1 MNAKDAS
8 NTVLNPWSAP
18 VTVAQIPEAGLHLDI
33 EADGVG
39 RLAMAKIAGL
49 REIESARASFE
60 LTPGRDDSV
69 HVRGSVSARVGQV
82 CVVSLDPIEND
93 VMEDIDVIFV
103 PESQVRELA
112 ESVDEGDE
120 TDADREI
127 PDPPEP
133 IVNGVIDLGRL
144 ATDALF
150 LGLDPYPR
158 KPDAVFEP
166 PSVPIDPE
174 DHPFAALKALK
185 NDLNSPDGKKSEQD

>member
-1 MNAKDAS
+1 MKAKDVS

-33 EADGVG
+33 EADGVA

-60 LTPGRDDSV
+60 LTSERDDSV

-185 NDLNSPDGKKSEQD
+185 NDSNSPDGKKSEQD